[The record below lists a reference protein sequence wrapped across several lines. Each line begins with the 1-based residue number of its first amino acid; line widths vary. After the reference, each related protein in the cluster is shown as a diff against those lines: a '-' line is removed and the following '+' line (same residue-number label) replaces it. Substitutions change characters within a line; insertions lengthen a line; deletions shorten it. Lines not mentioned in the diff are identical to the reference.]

1 MEIRRNRMIGAIMII
16 ILCLLSSAVGF
27 VLGVACAIEYLK
39 EDTDKTK

>member
-1 MEIRRNRMIGAIMII
+1 MMVATVMII

-39 EDTDKTK
+39 EDTDKT